1 MIGRVIT
8 HYRVI
13 EQIGAGGMGVVYKA
27 EDTRLG
33 RLLALKFLPVDA
45 SHDHIALERFQREA
59 RAASS
64 FNHPAI
70 CTIYDIG
77 EFEGRQFIAME
88 LLDGQPL
95 DQFIAGRP
103 LPIAKMLDL
112 GIQVADALEAAHAQ
126 GIMHRDIK
134 PANIFVTSRGQAKV
148 LDFGLAKLAPSSRD
162 TFGGG
167 SGAAPT
173 IAESLLTTGGLAVGT
188 VAYMSPE
195 QARGEDLDQRSD
207 LFSFGVVLHEMA
219 TGKQAFIG
227 NTTAVVFDAILNRM
241 PPPVASLNPEV
252 PPELERIIDKAIEK
266 DRSMRYQSAA
276 DVRSDLQRLKRDR
289 DSARGHSNA
298 AHLAAAQSGGRPA
311 APSGAVR
318 PVSGAFASTPTPAAP
333 ATPPAGTQTTPASDP
348 DATVA
353 VPVAGAAAHAAVGT
367 ATPPSVPAA
376 AGPGAVSATVPTAAG
391 AAAAATGAVT
401 PVKRGIGGLLIALAA
416 LMLVLV
422 VLVVGVFMWRQ
433 RQANA
438 AGDAIAGAVQDSVAK
453 AITDAAAEAK
463 KEADAAAA
471 TPAPP
476 VTPPPSVPE
485 PPAAPPEAAAPV
497 PATPVP
503 AATSPVKPATPGTKD
518 AASSRKSPKV
528 TPSPATPAAKSTAPV
543 VEVDP
548 LVEALATANS
558 EIKANQFDQ
567 AVATLQNALGQSPN
581 SRSAPEAYLLIGR
594 AFDRERK
601 TDNAIA
607 AYREV
612 RNRYPQNPVSAEA
625 MVRLAE
631 LVQQTK
637 DPNRVRTAVDYL
649 NQVVT
654 GFADTPSGP
663 QALAARAGI
672 EERENMRVTD
682 PQLGRPVPAALVSYR
697 QLTERYSNAPVAELG
712 YWKLASFYED
722 LKRFDLA
729 ADAFA
734 QLGTHFPTTRY
745 DAWWEAAELYD
756 KKVKDKGK
764 ARDAYGKVP
773 STSRHY
779 RDAQKKAQ

>member
-95 DQFIAGRP
+95 DQYIAGKP
-103 LPIAKMLDL
+103 MTIAKVLDL

-167 SGAAPT
+167 AGAAPT

-219 TGKQAFIG
+219 TGKQAFVG

-289 DSARGHSNA
+289 DSARGVSNA

-311 APSGAVR
+311 ASSGAVR
-318 PVSGAFASTPTPAAP
+318 PVSGAFASSPVPQTP
-333 ATPPAGTQTTPASDP
+333 ATPPAGSPAQPESPDD

-353 VPVAGAAAHAAVGT
+353 VPIAGSTPRAAVPSAAPPSTPPAAPAAAAPVATPARAAATAAPAQGAGTIKPVKRSGAGLLIGIAALVLVLAGAA
-367 ATPPSVPAA
+367 
-376 AGPGAVSATVPTAAG
+376 
-391 AAAAATGAVT
+391 
-401 PVKRGIGGLLIALAA
+401 GLYL
-416 LMLVLV
+416 
-422 VLVVGVFMWRQ
+422 WRQ
-433 RQANA
+433 HQA
-438 AGDAIAGAVQDSVAK
+438 SV
-453 AITDAAAEAK
+453 AAAEA
-463 KEADAAAA
+463 EAAVQAAAA
-471 TPAPP
+471 NAAAEAAKASAAVAAATQSP
-476 VTPPPSVPE
+476 VPPPPPATPE
-485 PPAAPPEAAAPV
+485 LPAVSPEPPPAAP
-497 PATPVP
+497 ATASTPG
-503 AATSPVKPATPGTKD
+503 AVKPAVPGSKE
-518 AASSRKSPKV
+518 ASSSKKSKA
-528 TPSPATPAAKSTAPV
+528 PAP
-543 VEVDP
+543 D
-548 LVEALATANS
+548 
-558 EIKANQFDQ
+558 D
-567 AVATLQNALGQSPN
+567 
-581 SRSAPEAYLLIGR
+581 
-594 AFDRERK
+594 
-601 TDNAIA
+601 DNDS
-607 AYREV
+607 
-612 RNRYPQNPVSAEA
+612 NGSAEA
-625 MVRLAE
+625 RRASRRRRSGRRRADDGQQRAE
-631 LVQQTK
+631 GESA
-637 DPNRVRTAVDYL
+637 R
-649 NQVVT
+649 
-654 GFADTPSGP
+654 SGDRH
-663 QALAARAGI
+663 AAERARAGAQQQ
-672 EERENMRVTD
+672 ER
-682 PQLGRPVPAALVSYR
+682 GRGLPADRPGLRSRTEGR
-697 QLTERYSNAPVAELG
+697 QRHRRLSRGEDSLPAEPRQRRG
-712 YWKLASFYED
+712 HAA
-722 LKRFDLA
+722 RGGTGA
-729 ADAFA
+729 ADERPESRAHGGG
-734 QLGTHFPTTRY
+734 LPESG
-745 DAWWEAAELYD
+745 
-756 KKVKDKGK
+756 
-764 ARDAYGKVP
+764 RDRI
-773 STSRHY
+773 S
-779 RDAQKKAQ
+779 